1 MLKTGTRV
9 QNVSLIDNIFK
20 TCCALHNRLLEIDG
34 MDVPWENGVS
44 CDYLDQNFHDFD
56 DKEIPNAIHEL
67 CQDYGPLPG
76 IDFFTT
82 GTCNTFVHDNFMTGR
97 NSDDEGSEQSDED
110 AGSALL
116 LDENGAV
123 CVNTMSLDD
132 FRSKLVIHFDI
143 LFKKKALVWPKRAPY
158 QMAL

>member
-1 MLKTGTRV
+1 
-9 QNVSLIDNIFK
+9 
-20 TCCALHNRLLEIDG
+20 
-34 MDVPWENGVS
+34 
-44 CDYLDQNFHDFD
+44 
-56 DKEIPNAIHEL
+56 
-67 CQDYGPLPG
+67 
-76 IDFFTT
+76 
-82 GTCNTFVHDNFMTGR
+82 MTGR